1 MVVVLEGLVVVV
13 VLEGLLLL
21 VLVVLEGL
29 VAVLHAVCD
38 EGGIGF
44 GVVFVEGNGG
54 EGWCRRRWVGG
65 RTAGNWRGVGV
76 DWAAGNGARRVRPR
90 GGGCCGR
97 EGAAEGGVA
106 GEDAF
111 ARGRWEVQA
120 RRRGEGRG
128 RVEDLHVDLIG
139 PLEGFEQLGDLGG
152 LGVLLFKDAE
162 DGHGDGEDVD
172 EAGGC

>member
-1 MVVVLEGLVVVV
+1 MVVV

-21 VLVVLEGL
+21 VVVLEGL

-54 EGWCRRRWVGG
+54 EGWCRGRWVGG

-76 DWAAGNGARRVRPR
+76 DWAAGDGARCVGPR
-90 GGGCCGR
+90 GGSCCGGK
-97 EGAAEGGVA
+97 GAAEGCVA

-111 ARGRWEVQA
+111 ARGRWEVEA
-120 RRRGEGRG
+120 RGRGEGRG
-128 RVEDLHVDLIG
+128 GVEDLHVDLVG
-139 PLEGFEQLGDLGG
+139 PLEGCEQLVDLGG
-152 LGVLLFKDAE
+152 LGVLLVKDAE
-162 DGHGDGEDVD
+162 HGHGDGEDVD
-172 EAGGC
+172 EAGRC